1 MEQFDHSAEREQLA
15 APLRTFSRGKVPML
29 SDDLKSKIVEMIAE
43 AVTPRERAVD
53 VMNEIQEVH
62 GWMSDEAMVDA
73 AGLLGMSTL
82 ELDELATFYDFIYRR
97 PVGKYVIHV
106 CDSAM
111 CWLDG
116 QHRRV
121 LDYVSARAKVPLGGT
136 SADGLFTLLP
146 VCCIGY
152 CDRAP
157 AMIVNKRVYGHL
169 TPEKIDRIL
178 DKLAQANEYPQA
190 E

>member
-1 MEQFDHSAEREQLA
+1 MLPEELKHKLA
-15 APLRTFSRGKVPML
+15 A
-29 SDDLKSKIVEMIAE
+29 EIAE
-43 AVTPRERAVD
+43 AESPREKAVD
-53 VMNEIQEVH
+53 VMFAIQDIR
-62 GWMSDEAMVDA
+62 GWMSDEAMEEA
-73 AGLLGMSTL
+73 AVLLGMSPL
-82 ELDELATFYDFIYRR
+82 ELDELATFYDYIYRS

-111 CWLDG
+111 CLLEG
-116 QHRRV
+116 HLRV
-121 LDYVSARAKVPLGGT
+121 IDYVSARAKVPMGGT
-136 SADGLFTLLP
+136 SPDGLFTLLP

-157 AMIVNKRVYGHL
+157 AMMINKKVYGKL

-178 DKLAQANEYPQA
+178 DKLANENEFHPP

>member
-1 MEQFDHSAEREQLA
+1 MLPDNLKKILSERISHAENPREQ
-15 APLRTFSRGKVPML
+15 
-29 SDDLKSKIVEMIAE
+29 
-43 AVTPRERAVD
+43 AVD
-53 VMNEIQEVH
+53 VMFKLQ
-62 GWMSDEAMVDA
+62 GYYGYMSDEAMTEA
-73 AGLLGMSTL
+73 STLLGMTTL
-82 ELDELATFYDFIYRR
+82 ELEELATFYDHIYRE

-106 CDSAM
+106 CDSAI
-111 CWLDG
+111 CWMHDH
-116 QHRRV
+116 QSV
-121 LDYVSARAKVPLGGT
+121 LDQIRSRLDVEIGGT

-157 AMIVNKRVYGHL
+157 AMTINRRVFGRL

-178 DKLAQANEYPQA
+178 TKLKDQAQISET